1 MRYLTDSI
9 HIDSPPGPIWNWF
22 VGLSEHYTEWHPD
35 HVSAEWER
43 GEPYQIGSIMKA
55 VETLGGKLESLR
67 FEMTYVDPPNG
78 FEYKIRGM
86 ESALIPGGAFEISPV
101 DGGSTFTARIAY
113 RFGAIAETLFRS
125 RMAALAEHMRQEGQN
140 LKAII
145 EAATR

>member
-1 MRYLTDSI
+1 
-9 HIDSPPGPIWNWF
+9 
-22 VGLSEHYTEWHPD
+22 
-35 HVSAEWER
+35 
-43 GEPYQIGSIMKA
+43 MKA

-67 FEMTYVDPPNG
+67 FEMTSVDPPNG